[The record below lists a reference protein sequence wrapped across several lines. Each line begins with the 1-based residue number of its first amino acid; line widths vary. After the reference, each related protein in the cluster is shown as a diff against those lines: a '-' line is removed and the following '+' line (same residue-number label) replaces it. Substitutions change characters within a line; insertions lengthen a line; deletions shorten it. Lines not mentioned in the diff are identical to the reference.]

1 MDVVEL
7 AKELIDI
14 HSETLNDGE
23 VNVAKYLS
31 DFLEDLGFSPE
42 LIRFN
47 SNNANVIASVGSGEG
62 LMLNGHMDTVPWGDP
77 SLWEHGTSAAVVG
90 DKLYGRGASDM
101 KGGLASM
108 LAAVANLDIA
118 RKNPKRRLLIT
129 LVAGE
134 EVDFRG
140 STYLLDNRSEIFKG
154 VKYGMIAEPT
164 FSNSEMRMQVAQKG
178 AMNIEMK
185 FKGKAA
191 HASRPW
197 LGDNAILKA
206 VRFIEEYQKLAEG
219 FSVSDELLGKGTINI
234 GVISGGTAPNVVPD
248 FCKLNVDRR
257 LVPGET
263 VKGALDQV
271 RSVLAKL
278 GISADISTPVAREA
292 FRVEKSSKIL
302 EMVRRAA
309 GGSIK
314 EFGATGYTEAE
325 LYKAKAGIDSVVF
338 GPGEL
343 EMAHQANECVPIESL
358 KKAEHV
364 YENLLN
370 EWCI

>member
-14 HSETLNDGE
+14 HSETLKDGE
-23 VNVAKYLS
+23 VNVAKYLV

-42 LIRFN
+42 LIRFG
-47 SNNANVIASVGSGEG
+47 SNNANVVASTGSGEG

-77 SLWEHGTSAAVVG
+77 SLWTHGVSAAIVG

-108 LAAVANLDIA
+108 LAAVANLDIG
-118 RKNPKRRLLIT
+118 RKKSIRRLLIT

-140 STYLLDNRSEIFKG
+140 STYLLDNHSAIFKG

-164 FSNSEMRMQVAQKG
+164 FSDSEMRMQIAQKG

-185 FKGKAA
+185 FRGKAA

-197 LGDNAILKA
+197 QGDNAIVKA
-206 VRFIEEYQKLAEG
+206 VRFIDEYLKLAEG
-219 FSVSDELLGKGTINI
+219 FKVSDELLGKGTVNI
-234 GVISGGTAPNVVPD
+234 GVISGGTAPNIVPD
-248 FCKLNVDRR
+248 FCKLNIDRR

-263 VKGALDQV
+263 VKEAIDQV
-271 RSVLAKL
+271 NSVLKKL

-292 FRVEKSSKIL
+292 FRIEKDSKIL

-309 GGSIK
+309 GSGIK
-314 EFGATGYTEAE
+314 EFGSTGYTEAE

-338 GPGEL
+338 GPGE
-343 EMAHQANECVPIESL
+343 MATAHQADEYVPIENL

-364 YENLLN
+364 YENLLK
-370 EWCI
+370 EWCL